1 MTYQR
6 YAGDDARVAFLHSLH
21 ILDTA
26 PDAYLDQI
34 VTLARRIF
42 DSPIADISLIDEDRQ
57 WFKSMQGLDVE
68 ETKREDSFCDITI
81 ANDGIF
87 EVPDATQHEL
97 LKSNPY
103 VVGKPHI
110 RYYMGAPITIS
121 GFRIGALCIMDTE
134 PRKPASAKEREHL
147 LDLAAIASREIYL
160 QHLLRE
166 TIPSVLVAATTTST
180 TSGTGT
186 VIGEGTGTTTSSGV
200 GTTTTTGT
208 GTTTTVGTGTT
219 TSTGSGMTTTTGS
232 GITTTTGTGTT
243 SRTGV
248 GSTKSMTPGLE
259 VTTTSPKE
267 TPKKASKKSPKKK
280 S

>member
-1 MTYQR
+1 MTYQNDS
-6 YAGDDARVAFLHSLH
+6 ADEVRVEFLRSLH

-26 PDAYLDQI
+26 PDVNIDRI
-34 VTLARRIF
+34 VTLTRRIF
-42 DSPIADISLIDEDRQ
+42 DSPIADISLIDDDRQ
-57 WFKSMQGLDVE
+57 WFKSMQGLEVE
-68 ETKREDSFCDITI
+68 ETKREDSFCNITI

-87 EVPDATQHEL
+87 EVPDAVQHEF
-97 LKSNPY
+97 LKDNPF
-103 VVGKPHI
+103 VVGEPHI
-110 RYYMGAPITIS
+110 RYYMGAPVTIS
-121 GFRIGALCIMDTE
+121 GFRLGALCIMDTE
-134 PRKPASAKEREHL
+134 PRKPASAKKREHL

-186 VIGEGTGTTTSSGV
+186 VVSEGTGTTTTSGV

-248 GSTKSMTPGLE
+248 GSTESMTPGLK
-259 VTTTSPKE
+259 VTTSSGE
-267 TPKKASKKSPKKK
+267 EAPKKPAKKNSKK
-280 S
+280 